1 MLIALPLAR
10 STWPRVG
17 RPVTVMVRLSP
28 SASVAAVR
36 PRLVPTL
43 SSATTMLL
51 LLTTGRSFTGVTP
64 MVTEPFTV
72 AVPSLTL

>member
-1 MLIALPLAR
+1 MATALPFAR
-10 STWPRVG
+10 VTLPRVG
-17 RPVTVMVRLSP
+17 RPVMVMVRLSP
-28 SASVAAVR
+28 SASVGALR

-43 SSATTMLL
+43 SSATVMLL
-51 LLTTGRSFTGVTP
+51 LLASGRSFTGVTP